1 MSRLYTAFSVIA
13 IWLIFPGMLGAQ
25 RGSGMVGGS
34 PGSDARTLSGTVY
47 YPGNKAADH
56 ITVELHST
64 EGSMIYPATTT
75 ASGGYEFHN
84 LSPSTY
90 AIAINEQGYQPVE
103 LPVDLN
109 LTSNRGIVIYL
120 TPIEGKS
127 ASPASHSTVSA
138 HELSMPQ
145 KARDLM
151 DSGKK
156 KLYME
161 KNAQGALEDFQQAV
175 GAAPD
180 YYEAYYQIGMTYLN
194 LKNQDD
200 AEKSF
205 RKCVDVSGDK
215 YGEADVSIGSMM
227 LDKGDLAGGEK
238 TIRRGIELLP
248 NYWLGYYELGR
259 AQMNE
264 KQLADARK
272 SAEQARSLA
281 PNSAMIY
288 RLLSNIH
295 LQQKDYPALL
305 EDLDAYVKLDPDS
318 PAGARAKQM
327 REQVRQKIAQ
337 EKPPAAAPDAK
348 P

>member
-1 MSRLYTAFSVIA
+1 MSRLCTAFFVIA
-13 IWLIFPGMLGAQ
+13 VWLIFPGILGAQ
-25 RGSGMVGGS
+25 RGIGMGGAS
-34 PGSDARTLSGTVY
+34 SGSDARTLSGTVY

-84 LSPSTY
+84 LASSTY
-90 AIAINEQGYQPVE
+90 ALVINEQGYQPVE

-127 ASPASHSTVSA
+127 ASPAPHSTVSA

-145 KARDLM
+145 KARDSM
-151 DSGKK
+151 DTGKK
-156 KLYME
+156 KLYGD
-161 KNAQGALEDFQQAV
+161 KNAQGALQDFHQAV
-175 GAAPD
+175 AAAPD
-180 YYEAYYQIGMTYLN
+180 YYEAYYQIGKAYQTLN
-194 LKNQDD
+194 NRDE

-205 RKCVDVSGDK
+205 RKSVDVSGDK
-215 YGEADVSIGSMM
+215 YGEADVSVGSLMV
-227 LDKGDLAGGEK
+227 DKGDLAGGEK

-248 NYWLGYYELGR
+248 NYWPGYYELGR
-259 AQMNE
+259 AQMNA
-264 KQLADARK
+264 KQFEDARK

-295 LQQKDYPALL
+295 LQLKDYPALL

-318 PAGARAKQM
+318 PAGTRAKQM
-327 REQVRQKIAQ
+327 REQVQQKIAQ

>member
-1 MSRLYTAFSVIA
+1 MSRLCTAFSVIA

-25 RGSGMVGGS
+25 RGGGMGGGS
-34 PGSDARTLSGTVY
+34 ASSNTRTLSGTVY

-64 EGSMIYPATTT
+64 EGSMISPGTTT

-84 LSPSTY
+84 LGSGTY
-90 AIAINEQGYQPVE
+90 ALVINEQGYQPVE
-103 LPVDLN
+103 QTVDLS
-109 LTSNRGIVIYL
+109 LTSSRGIIIYL
-120 TPIEGKS
+120 TPIESKS
-127 ASPASHSTVSA
+127 ASPVSHSTVSA
-138 HELSMPQ
+138 HELAMPQ

-151 DSGKK
+151 DTGKK
-156 KLYME
+156 KLYID

-180 YYEAYYQIGMTYLN
+180 YYEAYFQIGMTYLN

-200 AEKSF
+200 AEKNF
-205 RKCVDVSGDK
+205 RKCVEVSGDK

-264 KQLADARK
+264 KLLADALK
-272 SAEQARSLA
+272 SAEQAKSLS
-281 PNSAMIY
+281 PNTPMIY

-295 LQQKDYPALL
+295 SQQKNYPALL
-305 EDLDAYVKLDPDS
+305 EDLDAYLKLDPDS

-327 REQVRQKIAQ
+327 RDQVQQKIAQ
-337 EKPPAAAPDAK
+337 EKPAAAADAK
-348 P
+348 Q

>member
-1 MSRLYTAFSVIA
+1 MSRLCTASSVIA
-13 IWLIFPGMLGAQ
+13 VWLIFPGMLGAQ
-25 RGSGMVGGS
+25 RGGGTGIGS
-34 PGSDARTLSGTVY
+34 PASNSRTLSGTVY

-56 ITVELHST
+56 ITVELHNT
-64 EGSMIYPATTT
+64 EGSMISPATTT

-84 LSPSTY
+84 LASGTY
-90 AIAINEQGYQPVE
+90 ALVINEQGYQPVE
-103 LPVDLN
+103 QAVDLS
-109 LTSNRGIVIYL
+109 LTSNRGIIIYL

-127 ASPASHSTVSA
+127 VSPASHSTVSA
-138 HELSMPQ
+138 HELAMPQ

-156 KLYME
+156 KLYMD

-180 YYEAYYQIGMTYLN
+180 YYEAYFQIGMTYLN

-205 RKCVDVSGDK
+205 RKCVEVSGDK
-215 YGEADVSIGSMM
+215 YGEADVSMGSMM

-238 TIRRGIELLP
+238 TIRHGIELLP

-264 KQLADARK
+264 KQFADARK
-272 SAEQARSLA
+272 SAEQAKSLS
-281 PNSAMIY
+281 PNTPMIY

-327 REQVRQKIAQ
+327 RDQVQQKIAQ
-337 EKPPAAAPDAK
+337 EKPAAAADAK
-348 P
+348 Q